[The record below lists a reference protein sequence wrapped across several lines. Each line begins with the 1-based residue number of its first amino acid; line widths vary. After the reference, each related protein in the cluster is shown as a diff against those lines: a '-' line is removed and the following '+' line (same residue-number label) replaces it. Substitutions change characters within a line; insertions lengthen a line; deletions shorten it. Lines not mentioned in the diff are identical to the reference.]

1 MKNKEYF
8 INLLTIG
15 FVTLSFSGI
24 SAMTTA
30 QYYRHLAVVHH
41 AAFYETSSWGNP
53 SFHWNDV
60 SFAQVPETK

>member
-1 MKNKEYF
+1 MKNKEH
-8 INLLTIG
+8 ITNLFMIG
-15 FVTLSFSGI
+15 FLALSFSAI
-24 SAMTTA
+24 SAMATA

-60 SFAQVPETK
+60 SFAQVPETR